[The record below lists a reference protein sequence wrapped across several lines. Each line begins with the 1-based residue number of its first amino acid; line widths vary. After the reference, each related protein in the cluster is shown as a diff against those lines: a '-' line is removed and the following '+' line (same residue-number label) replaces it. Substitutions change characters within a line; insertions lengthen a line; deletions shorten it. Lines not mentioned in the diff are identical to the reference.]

1 MKDLR
6 LTNRIPKDYHRHLID
21 AQAQRN
27 RGDYNIDPNL
37 SVRDAEKL
45 ISIAQTFLS
54 FVVNNIDS
62 I

>member
-1 MKDLR
+1 MHKR
-6 LTNRIPKDYHRHLID
+6 G
-21 AQAQRN
+21 RN

-37 SVRDAEKL
+37 SDADAERL